1 MSCLGTS
8 AGGCV
13 QSALQPFAR
22 QKIVDRRQAELERG
36 QAPGCRVRRLQLGHL
51 RPQCVDLLCFAW
63 VHSPQP
69 ASKTGT
75 YREHAGAEW
84 SRKKA
89 ALSLARFEVT
99 HPQAARGCPSP
110 IGPVIV

>member
-22 QKIVDRRQAELERG
+22 QKIVDCRQAELERG
-36 QAPGCRVRRLQLGHL
+36 QAPGCRVRCLQLGHL

-69 ASKTGT
+69 DRQRQERIGNMRGQNGVA
-75 YREHAGAEW
+75 RRRHCRW
-84 SRKKA
+84 RVSR
-89 ALSLARFEVT
+89 
-99 HPQAARGCPSP
+99 
-110 IGPVIV
+110 